1 MNLTQYLR
9 TTYGVHNTNVE
20 FFRLVQPLY
29 SKLQRHSRNEILLQ
43 GLIAMALGAYNLYNT
58 KLMELADETIKKFEP
73 LL

>member
-9 TTYGVHNTNVE
+9 TTYGVHNSNVD

-29 SKLQRHSRNEILLQ
+29 SKFQHQVKNEILIQ
-43 GLIAMALGAYNLYNT
+43 GLIGMALGSYITYDM
-58 KLMELADETIKKFEP
+58 KLMELADETIKKFWP